1 MLFYVIISWRSVKP
15 ALNHSYFIAHNH
27 CAKPACQNVL
37 KWNVIKHNWLTY
49 QRHVNII
56 FPFHKVKSF
65 TSPLWTCEDE
75 LLIQRCH
82 KAHSDVCAV
91 CARSVCVCVCHMWC
105 SLKHHLLTCPP
116 LPQTTHI
123 SVHLSFPSLLRH
135 SQRHFIYILFLV
147 FFY

>member
-37 KWNVIKHNWLTY
+37 KWNVIKHNWRTY

-91 CARSVCVCVCHMWC
+91 CARSVCVCVCVICDAVW
-105 SLKHHLLTCPP
+105 SITSWPAL
-116 LPQTTHI
+116 
-123 SVHLSFPSLLRH
+123 
-135 SQRHFIYILFLV
+135 LFLKQHTSV
-147 FFY
+147 FIFHFLPSWDILKDILYIYYF